1 MKTPDDSYLLSR
13 LSFGATPASRSELAD
28 SGLRGWLQTQLHP
41 DEAQDTL
48 CRQRL
53 TDLRLRI
60 RYSDGK
66 EWPAVDEMRPLQWLD
81 APVEKLWTLQERGQS
96 VPGQEK
102 VRPRV
107 EVCAATLTRAVYSR
121 WQLREVIADFWHNH
135 FNVNAWDHTVG
146 IALPVY
152 DREVIRRHCFGNF
165 RALLEAVAQSTA
177 MQWYLN
183 NRSSRAGAPNEN
195 YGRELFELHTLG
207 RDAYLNG
214 LYNRWRD
221 VPGAVDGHP
230 SGYID
235 QDVYEAARAFTGW
248 GLEDGSGLGGGQNLP
263 RSGRFV
269 YVEGW
274 HDNYQKR
281 ILGREFD
288 PFQPPLADG
297 QKVLDLAAF
306 HPATARHLARKLCIR
321 LIADQPPVM
330 LINSAAK
337 VWLDNRD
344 HPEQI
349 ARVISHIVLS
359 KEFAQV
365 RNAKVK
371 RPLELVASLVRAT
384 GQDFTPSEGL
394 IGEMDAAGQRLFGWP
409 TPTGHPDVGAQ
420 WLGPNA
426 MRRRWTLVA
435 GLLDNWWGTGTVNAQ
450 SLLGTPEPDAEKF
463 TNRWLER
470 LYGEAKPGL
479 TAALLTAAG
488 ITADRPVPNA
498 DTGRRLLGWAAMA
511 PDFQLR

>member
-1 MKTPDDSYLLSR
+1 MKPPSDSYALSR
-13 LSFGATPASRSELAD
+13 LSFGATPTSRDELSAV
-28 SGLRGWLQTQLHP
+28 GLRAWLQTQLHP
-41 DEAQDTL
+41 DDRQDPL
-48 CRQRL
+48 CQQRL
-53 TDLRLRI
+53 ANLKLRI
-60 RYSDGK
+60 RYGEGK
-66 EWPAVDEMRPLQWLD
+66 EWSAVDELRPLQWLE
-81 APVEKLWTLQERGQS
+81 APIDKLWPLQERGQA
-96 VPGQEK
+96 VAGQEK
-102 VRPRV
+102 ARPRV

-121 WQLREVIADFWHNH
+121 WQLREVLVDFWHNH
-135 FNVNAWDHTVG
+135 FNVNAWDHPVG

-152 DREVIRRHCFGNF
+152 DRDVIRQHCFGNF
-165 RALLEAVAQSTA
+165 RALLDAVAKSAA

-195 YGRELFELHTLG
+195 YARELFELHTLG

-221 VPGAVDGHP
+221 VPGAIDGHP

-235 QDVYEAARAFTGW
+235 QDIYEAARAFTGW
-248 GLEDGSGLGGGQNLP
+248 GIEDGAGLGSSQNLP
-263 RSGRFV
+263 RSGRFI
-269 YVEGW
+269 YVESW

-281 ILGREFD
+281 VLGSEFD

-306 HPATARHLARKLCIR
+306 HPATARHLAKKLCIR
-321 LIADQPPVM
+321 LIADQPPAM
-330 LINSAAK
+330 LVNSAAR
-337 VWLDNRD
+337 VWQENRD

-359 KEFAQV
+359 REFAQV

-371 RPLELVASLVRAT
+371 RPLELVASLIRAT
-384 GQDFTPSEGL
+384 GQEFTPTEGL

-409 TPTGHPDVGAQ
+409 TPTGHPDIGSQ

-435 GLLDNWWGTGTVNAQ
+435 GLLDNWWGTGPVNAQ
-450 SLLGTPEPDAEKF
+450 ALLGTPENDAEKF
-463 TNRWLER
+463 IGLWLER
-470 LYGEAKPGL
+470 LYGEPRPAQVAP
-479 TAALLTAAG
+479 LLTAAG
-488 ITADRPVPNA
+488 LAPGRPLPNA
-498 DTGRRLLGWAAMA
+498 DVARHLLGWAAMA